1 MNLFLFFKLITYYL
15 TEFNVDSTPK
25 YQNLN
30 ILPNNNLCITGSD
43 NMITCNVCGHL
54 NSPERAT
61 CENCGSDLSD
71 SPDWDIFEIDDFGD
85 DMLDFD
91 DAEELGYVDPDDY
104 E

>member
-1 MNLFLFFKLITYYL
+1 MFKIKFSIRQKIFT
-15 TEFNVDSTPK
+15 K